1 MIELCD
7 ICKSFGKRNVI
18 DRLNLKIY
26 PNQVTFIVGTS
37 GAGKSTL
44 LNMIGGLS
52 LPDRGNIV
60 FDGVNIADN
69 IDTYRGENVGFIFQ
83 NYNLISGLSVKD
95 NIKIGALYSNSPNA
109 FDNSFDQLLED
120 IGILD
125 LNQSVDTLSGGEKQ
139 RVSFARSICKSSKII
154 IADEPTGN
162 LDSDNAEKIF
172 SLLSEYKENRYIII
186 VTHDIDKAQKYGD
199 RIISLKDGKI
209 ESDITI
215 KKEIIEDDISNATKW
230 CQKRKRNICWTACNI
245 LGMNNVRRK
254 WWRVLSIALVVALTI
269 TAITTV
275 ICLGSWGNTVSDRV
289 NKDYL
294 ENDLLSLYY
303 SLMPNSALGSYPFSG
318 EVIEEIKKEYEIS
331 EIVEEYFM
339 NIDDSLMLSYGSNIS
354 KASFKQI
361 NISEFFEKRTM
372 SNEIEGRFIA
382 NEDEIIISSE
392 ISKLL
397 FNGAGIGEKIQI
409 NTPNG
414 HSKELE
420 VVGINYTQNPFDEV
434 YTFICSSALEQL
446 LVEEIKEEL
455 DSIVSVSEFRDEI
468 THDIISG
475 GFHGYLDTFDGNE
488 KIVFQTEEQ
497 FNENSVLLS
506 SALAEAICESNH
518 LSPSA
523 EIYNTDYVISTNGE
537 FKIRVV
543 GVYESDEYEFRISE
557 ALYSKILSADP
568 IKLEIYLV
576 NSNEVTAIFNEINEE
591 GTFFS
596 ECTLENLKSNIHDQ
610 TSYFK
615 AAIILFGL
623 ILLIISFFM
632 LSSFAKISVLER
644 KHEFAIVK
652 SLGASNMD
660 LRYILLLDAIVISIV
675 SIAISFIAT
684 GVVIKVIPLCMEEI
698 SYISFDYPWVVEMCI
713 SVIFSL
719 ITTAYNV
726 IYFRKI
732 SKMMPAD
739 LLVAN

>member
-1 MIELCD
+1 MLELHD
-7 ICKSFGKRNVI
+7 ICKSFGARNVI
-18 DRLNLKIY
+18 NSLNLKIY

-52 LPDRGNIV
+52 LPDRGDIF

-83 NYNLISGLSVKD
+83 NYNLVSGLSVKD
-95 NIKIGALYSNSPNA
+95 NIRIGALYSNA
-109 FDNSFDQLLED
+109 FQASENSFDQLLDE

-125 LNQSVDTLSGGEKQ
+125 SNQSVDTLSGGEKQ

-172 SLLSEYKENRYIII
+172 SLLSEYRDNRYIII
-186 VTHDIDKAQKYGD
+186 VTHDIDKARKYGD

-215 KKEIIEDDISNATKW
+215 KNEAIEEKTSNITEW
-230 CQKRKRNICWTACNI
+230 CKNRKKKICWTACNI

-303 SLMPNSALGSYPFSG
+303 SLKPNSALGSYPFSS
-318 EVIEEIKKEYEIS
+318 EVIEEIKKEYEIC

-339 NIDDSLMLSYGSNIS
+339 NADDSLMLSYEGNIS

-420 VVGINYTQNPFDEV
+420 VVGINYTENPFDEV

-446 LVEEIKEEL
+446 LTEGIKEEL
-455 DSIVSVSEFRDEI
+455 NSMVSVSEFRDEVI
-468 THDIISG
+468 YEIISD
-475 GFHGYLDTFDGNE
+475 GFHGYLATFDGNE
-488 KIVFQTEEQ
+488 KILFQTEEQ
-497 FNENSVLLS
+497 FNENTVLLS
-506 SALAEAICESNH
+506 SALAEVICEGEH

-523 EIYNTDYVISTNGE
+523 EIYNTDYVISINGE
-537 FKIRVV
+537 FKIRVA
-543 GVYESDEYEFRISE
+543 GVYESDEYEFKISE

-568 IKLEIYLV
+568 VKLEIYLA
-576 NSNEVTAIFNEINEE
+576 NSNEVSSMYNEINEE

-596 ECTLENLKSNIHDQ
+596 ECTLEKLKANIHVQ

-615 AAIILFGL
+615 AAIVLFGI
-623 ILLIISFFM
+623 ILLVMSFFM

-660 LRYILLLDAIVISIV
+660 LRYILLIDAIAISIV
-675 SIAISFIAT
+675 SIVISFIAT
-684 GVVIKVIPLCMEEI
+684 GVIIHIIPLCLKEI
-698 SYISFDYPWVVEMCI
+698 SYISFDYPWVVEICT
-713 SVIFSL
+713 SAIFSL
-719 ITTAYNV
+719 ITMVYN
-726 IYFRKI
+726 IFYFRKI